1 MKIKHHLKV
10 KEFAIKIPYFHQEIH
25 PIDRVAKLFG
35 ESEKVFADDET
46 TLVDYN
52 WYPWHEDRDDPM
64 MTFWFKGKPTKK
76 HTLLAM
82 QVDSYEVVDAK
93 YHLKDNLFDE
103 FFEVTA

>member
-1 MKIKHHLKV
+1 MKINHKLKV

-25 PIDRVAKLFG
+25 PIDRVEKLFG

-46 TLVDYN
+46 TIVDYN
-52 WYPWHEDRDDPM
+52 WYYWHEDVDDPM

-82 QVDSYEVVDAK
+82 QVDSYEIVDVK
-93 YHLKDNLFDE
+93 YHLSDNLFDK
-103 FFEVTA
+103 FFQVTA